1 MKTIFYPLSAIKK
14 FTVLFFAVVFAVATN
29 AQTFRIFNTGTE
41 FPAGGPGGGAAN
53 LNVGPTGIVAGLKF
67 RVTQGGTVDAIHF
80 YKGDANTVTN
90 IVTLWTIGGT
100 SLATATLP
108 ADAVSGWRTV
118 TLGSPVA
125 ITTGTTY
132 MVTVFNGSG
141 ILAASSGGLTATDFT
156 SRPPFIIIGGTSS
169 AADPA
174 NPGNGM
180 RESTNSST
188 VMPTFAD
195 PSLYNYW
202 VDLDFTTFFPLPA
215 RLTDFNAAVTNR
227 NVALTWKTES
237 EQNNKGFEI
246 QRSNNGA
253 EWYPI
258 GFVNGA
264 GESST
269 TRSYSY
275 TDRSLS
281 PGNYYYR
288 LEQKD
293 FDGNSAKSAIVTAT
307 ISGRGAVA
315 LSTGQNPFITSTNI
329 RVDLPSKQKIR
340 LSVIDMNGRE
350 IRVLADNVREA
361 GTHQVPL
368 NADGLTRQLY
378 YIRLQ
383 TETET
388 LVKKIVVQ

>member
-1 MKTIFYPLSAIKK
+1 MKTIFYPLRRSI
-14 FTVLFFAVVFAVATN
+14 FLFFAVVLAIATN
-29 AQTFRIFNTGTE
+29 AQTFRFFNTGTE
-41 FPAGGPGGGAAN
+41 FPSGGAGGVEAN
-53 LNVGPTGIVAGLKF
+53 INLGPTGIVTGLKF

-80 YKGDANTVTN
+80 YKGTTNTVAN
-90 IVTLWTIGGT
+90 IVTLWNINGT
-100 SLATATLP
+100 SLGTATLP

-118 TLGSPVA
+118 TLGTPVA
-125 ITTGTTY
+125 ITAGTTY
-132 MVTVFNGSG
+132 MVTAFNASG
-141 ILAASSGGLTATDFT
+141 ILPASSGGLTSNDFT
-156 SRPPFIIIGGTSS
+156 ARPPFIIIGGGSS

-215 RLTDFNAAVTNR
+215 RLTDFNAAATNR
-227 NVALTWKTES
+227 DVVLTWKTGS

-269 TRSYSY
+269 TRNYTY

-293 FDGNSAKSAIVTAT
+293 FDGNSAKSSIVTAA
-307 ISGRGAVA
+307 ISGRGAA
-315 LSTGQNPFITSTNI
+315 AISTGQNPFITSTNI

-340 LSVIDMNGRE
+340 LSVIDLNGRE

-361 GTHQVPL
+361 GTHQVLL
-368 NADGLTRQLY
+368 NADGLNRQLY

-388 LVKKIVVQ
+388 LVKKIIVQ